1 MKIKAEI
8 KFGEEQIVHFSDNTY
23 LKFQLV
29 GGIGGI
35 EGNKAKVAIL
45 GSNNRHFIDLFDGG
59 KTYNINLNGDSI
71 KVGNDILIFG

>member
-45 GSNNRHFIDLFDGG
+45 GTNNRYFIDMFEASD
-59 KTYNINLNGDSI
+59 TFSINLNGDSI
-71 KVGNDILIFG
+71 KVGNDILVFK